1 MKAYQY
7 LLNIENVKEV
17 FNTHNVSNLENDLA
31 DWLEQQYNDARF
43 DSNTFQKFEDMMLQY
58 YGDKLSAYCYFNPE
72 IIFDDEDNN
81 DWFRDNVFDDY
92 GTKWTSY
99 VYEVLALLEAS
110 NLCYPLEMANVF
122 IKFLLNYYR

>member
-17 FNTHNVSNLENDLA
+17 FGKNNVFGLERDLA
-31 DWLEQQYNDARF
+31 DWLEKQYNDLRF
-43 DSNTFQKFEDMMLQY
+43 DSNTFQTFEDMMLQY

-81 DWFRDNVFDDY
+81 DWFRDSVYDDY
-92 GTKWTSY
+92 GAKWTSY

-122 IKFLLNYYR
+122 IKFLLNYNR

>member
-17 FNTHNVSNLENDLA
+17 FNTHNVFNLENDLA
-31 DWLEQQYNDARF
+31 DWLEKQYNDARF

-58 YGDKLSAYCYFNPE
+58 YGDKLSVYTYYNPE
-72 IIFDDEDNN
+72 IIFEDEDNN
-81 DWFRDNVFDDY
+81 DWFRDSVFDDY
-92 GTKWTSY
+92 GAKWTSY

-122 IKFLLNYYR
+122 IKFLLNYNR

>member
-17 FNTHNVSNLENDLA
+17 FNTHNVFNLENDLA
-31 DWLEQQYNDARF
+31 DWLEKQYNDARF
-43 DSNTFQKFEDMMLQY
+43 DSNTFQKFEDMILQY
-58 YGDKLSAYCYFNPE
+58 YGDKLSVYTYYNPE
-72 IIFDDEDNN
+72 IIFEDEDNN
-81 DWFRDNVFDDY
+81 DWFRDSVFDDY
-92 GTKWTSY
+92 GAKWTSY

-122 IKFLLNYYR
+122 IKFLLNYNR

>member
-17 FNTHNVSNLENDLA
+17 FNTHNVFNLENDLA
-31 DWLEQQYNDARF
+31 DWLEKQYNDARF

-58 YGDKLSAYCYFNPE
+58 YGDKLSVYTYYNPE
-72 IIFDDEDNN
+72 IIFEDEDNN
-81 DWFRDNVFDDY
+81 DWFRDSLFDDY
-92 GTKWTSY
+92 GAKWTSY

-122 IKFLLNYYR
+122 IKFLLNYNR

>member
-7 LLNIENVKEV
+7 LLNIGNVKEV

-58 YGDKLSAYCYFNPE
+58 YGDKLSTYTYYNSE
-72 IIFDDEDNN
+72 IIFDDEDSN
-81 DWFRDNVFDDY
+81 DWFRDSVFDDY
-92 GTKWTSY
+92 GAKWTSY

-122 IKFLLNYYR
+122 IKFLLNYNR

>member
-58 YGDKLSAYCYFNPE
+58 YGDKLSTYCYFNPE
-72 IIFDDEDNN
+72 IIFEDEDNN
-81 DWFRDNVFDDY
+81 DWFRDSVYDDY

-122 IKFLLNYYR
+122 IKFLLNYNR

>member
-7 LLNIENVKEV
+7 LLNIETVKEV
-17 FNTHNVSNLENDLA
+17 FDKNNIFGLEKDLA
-31 DWLEQQYNDARF
+31 DWLEKQYNDTRF
-43 DSNTFQKFEDMMLQY
+43 DSNSFQNFEDMMLVY
-58 YGDKLSAYCYFNPE
+58 YADKLSTYCYFNPE

-81 DWFRDNVFDDY
+81 DWFRDSVYDDY

-99 VYEVLALLEAS
+99 VYEVLALLEAT

-122 IKFLLNYYR
+122 IKFLLNYNR